1 MPTTSPRHADSNASD
16 SSDSEDDFL
25 RLASESARKKA
36 GLVKPT
42 SPRRHQ
48 GSLTEKSTKALQKA
62 HRKTTFIVA
71 GQNAV
76 QRRLEATKSAL
87 EAKSKS
93 LAMDTNPQ
101 SPSIFERKEANID
114 EQHTLP
120 ELSFQY
126 APADVQQVYQEG
138 YAYVRQGRWK
148 EATAE
153 WEKILETQDADASIQ
168 DDPASLDWLLPLLGQ
183 LAFAYKKLGLLRRA
197 LACYDRIRR
206 AIVANHTDVSSDR
219 LDFVGDALYQMSAI
233 YHELGDMESAMECTE
248 NANAILL
255 KLMGSSVDSP
265 EEAARVAAL
274 HRNRELTRMLK
285 DAACGDF
292 GTVDDQLSSL
302 ENHEAFDISIEDF
315 ANFVD
320 PTTGATFLMVAS
332 GCGQMPLLTK
342 LCHETTN
349 WKSQVEIQ
357 DGCGNTALAWA
368 CKFGQTHAIQ
378 FLLDNGASFQALN
391 MSELKT
397 WPKTSLQCIQEHIQ
411 KRKREK
417 TQPKKKSQLYKPLIP
432 VESPSEKP
440 VGKSVVQP
448 TEKPVQKPV
457 EKIETSFNAAPPSAA
472 AASGALVGR
481 KLEAW
486 TPEADDETS
495 ISRHES
501 LGEAAGEW
509 DQFEANK
516 RLFGVTSEFKEDLYT
531 TKLQKASAA
540 QERAAKAL
548 AAEIMAQGRS
558 EFKHVNEERGL
569 ENDES
574 YDPEARYGAVLGTDN
589 YASEDTKHEDEDN
602 DKFTDRGVLL
612 NRQTM

>member
-1 MPTTSPRHADSNASD
+1 MPTASPRHADSNASD

-42 SPRRHQ
+42 SPR
-48 GSLTEKSTKALQKA
+48 L
-62 HRKTTFIVA
+62 A

-93 LAMDTNPQ
+93 LALDTNPQ

-138 YAYVRQGRWK
+138 HAYVRQGRWK

-219 LDFVGDALYQMSAI
+219 MDFVGDALYQMSAI

-332 GCGQMPLLTK
+332 GCGHMPLLTK

-349 WKSQVEIQ
+349 WKSQVEIH

-417 TQPKKKSQLYKPLIP
+417 AQPKKKSQLYKPLIP

-440 VGKSVVQP
+440 GDKSVVQP

-457 EKIETSFNAAPPSAA
+457 EKIESSFNAAPPSAA

-495 ISRHES
+495 ISRHET
-501 LGEAAGEW
+501 AGEW

-516 RLFGVTSEFKEDLYT
+516 RFFGVTSEFKEDLYT

-540 QERAAKAL
+540 QERAAEAL

-569 ENDES
+569 KNDES
-574 YDPEARYGAVLGTDN
+574 YDPEARYGAVLGTGN
-589 YASEDTKHEDEDN
+589 YASEDTKHEDDDK

-612 NRQTM
+612 NRQTV